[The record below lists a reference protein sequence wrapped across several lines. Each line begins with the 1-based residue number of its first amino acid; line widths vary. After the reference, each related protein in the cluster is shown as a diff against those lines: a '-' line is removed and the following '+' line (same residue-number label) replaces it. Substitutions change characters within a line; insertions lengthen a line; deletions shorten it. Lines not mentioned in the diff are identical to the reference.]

1 MLNIEINLDFV
12 KKEAMYLF
20 LKARKT
26 LPCKLKYILTS
37 LGPHGI
43 LLARFD
49 PASNKVIFEHFK
61 ANKIEKIEDANGAGN
76 NKFLRE
82 EI

>member
-1 MLNIEINLDFV
+1 
-12 KKEAMYLF
+12 MYLF